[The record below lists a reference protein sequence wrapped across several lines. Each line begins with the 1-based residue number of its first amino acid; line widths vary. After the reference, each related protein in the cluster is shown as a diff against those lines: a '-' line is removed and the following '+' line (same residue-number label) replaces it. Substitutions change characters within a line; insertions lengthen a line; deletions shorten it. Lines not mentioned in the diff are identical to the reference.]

1 MDHTRGLPSRFI
13 FYQPKQMS
21 TENKDVP
28 PGLRFLKLCA
38 RYTQDLLRERTTQG
52 GPVPRNRHITID
64 VKIEL
69 ETLVE
74 VLMTAWKN
82 PVVIENSFEELVQA
96 SMAKNGGKS
105 RDEQLQDAWQPPF
118 TTRPDGSRVLVS
130 RPTVFMDN
138 KGVVFAWYL
147 PGIFTSRRSI
157 PPGQANF
164 SACWY
169 AQGHG
174 PPSHLPGPSSTLNPK
189 AGHNGGPEL
198 LEDLMETNVIIGVL
212 LSLIH
217 PSLFDMQFQVLLEVY
232 RKLHS
237 QRCPVTN
244 PELTEAVFEHWSTPF
259 SGFAIIANR
268 ETPLHRDTQGGRTML
283 DILSVLG
290 DHSGGRLEIPLLNAR
305 FVYNPKTAFV
315 LPGYL
320 MQHGASRTEGER
332 VCIASYMRPTV
343 GEGILKG
350 GYEALGPPTTD
361 DLMES
366 FGLMLPEEP
375 AADIW
380 AK

>member
-13 FYQPKQMS
+13 FSQPKQMS

-38 RYTQDLLRERTTQG
+38 RYTQDLLRE
-52 GPVPRNRHITID
+52 H

-138 KGVVFAWYL
+138 EGVVYPL
-147 PGIFTSRRSI
+147 VKRI
-157 PPGQANF
+157 
-164 SACWY
+164 SAH
-169 AQGHG
+169 AGMPRG
-174 PPSHLPGPSSTLNPK
+174 MGHLPGPSSTLNPK

-244 PELTEAVFEHWSTPF
+244 PELTEAVFEHRSTPF

-268 ETPLHRDTQGGRTML
+268 ETPLHQDTQGGRTML
-283 DILSVLG
+283 DILSVFG